1 MRIRDGDSLD
11 PGPGWKK
18 NQIRVKHA
26 GSAILIELISYWWRV
41 KFKGVS
47 QPRGWTV
54 DKCYRV

>member
-1 MRIRDGDSLD
+1 MLIQDGDRSD

-18 NQIRVKHA
+18 QIRVKHP
-26 GSAILIELISYWWRV
+26 GSATLIELTSYWWRV